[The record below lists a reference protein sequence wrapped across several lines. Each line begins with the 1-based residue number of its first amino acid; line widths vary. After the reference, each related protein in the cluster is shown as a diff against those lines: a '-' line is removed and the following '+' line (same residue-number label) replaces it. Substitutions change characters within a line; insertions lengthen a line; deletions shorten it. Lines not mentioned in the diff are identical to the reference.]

1 MQLKWSK
8 IKSLGK
14 SNYIFRWMKIRDK
27 TEKLW
32 SVTKNICPF
41 KAFEYIKK

>member
-14 SNYIFRWMKIRDK
+14 SNCIFRWMKIRDK
-27 TEKLW
+27 TEKFW
-32 SVTKNICPF
+32 SVAKNICPF
-41 KAFEYIKK
+41 RAFEYIKK